1 MLPNL
6 SFKDIMTKTQTND
19 FFIACK
25 QSRIESTTSFYG
37 CFYIGPFDETLS
49 QTLANDLRRTLLSE
63 LTGLAITKI
72 EIEGVLHK
80 FSTLQGMKESV
91 LDLICNLQNV
101 VLKKKQDDFFIQKNI
116 KTTKKTYT
124 GFLKVSGPRIIKA
137 IDLKLPQSIQCVDP
151 NQYIAT
157 LAEDGILNMKFSIN
171 EGKNI
176 IKQKTNNLDVTTL
189 KKRNILIQ
197 NFKKNLTTSQK
208 DKTYLSLI
216 KPPNTSSLELNQ
228 ETSFSTFNSEMFDS
242 MSSVAK
248 SNYTSEF
255 IDKTSNK
262 GQALSNV
269 IPLDAVFMPVT
280 KVNCII
286 EENNLY
292 SDFSTDFSKNY
303 NNPILESK
311 KASFLEQT
319 LDSTSMFHLSNYNS
333 IYENCL
339 LLKTNKLNKFKNKLL
354 PWQSNNYYYNLVP
367 TTNFLD
373 KTLEVKYAPKL
384 TKLKTFLGLGSSF
397 IIPSSPSL
405 KRLSLKNLIQR
416 NSQGKITN
424 VNQKESLISTN
435 NYLFGKSTQYKKLKT
450 ILKTS
455 SQSFKINS
463 IHSLN
468 NEFLTME
475 YSKILE
481 LKPLRKKAQLI
492 VEIWTNGSIH
502 PREALYKAF
511 SFLANNFLKLQN
523 VKTIGSTFKSDY
535 VYSNIKNSYFN
546 QYSKNIA
553 LNNTQNAMFT
563 TPKVQQETL
572 QLKKINQTE
581 ISSLSVPIA
590 LFKMS
595 LRTYTALKKAGIF
608 TLHDLLKH
616 SKNDLLKTKNL
627 GTKSLYEIENILAN
641 MSLSLKN

>member
-91 LDLICNLQNV
+91 LDLICNLQNIV
-101 VLKKKQDDFFIQKNI
+101 FKKKHDAFFIEKNI
-116 KTTKKTYT
+116 KSTKKTYT

-197 NFKKNLTTSQK
+197 NFKKNLSISQN
-208 DKTYLSLI
+208 DKTYSSLI
-216 KPPNTSSLELNQ
+216 KPLEKQINSSSLELNQ
-228 ETSFSTFNSEMFDS
+228 LAQMRQST
-242 MSSVAK
+242 
-248 SNYTSEF
+248 EF
-255 IDKTSNK
+255 IDKTKNNL
-262 GQALSNV
+262 ALSNV
-269 IPLDAVFMPVT
+269 IPLDAVFMPVI

-303 NNPILESK
+303 NHTILESK
-311 KASFLEQT
+311 NTSFLGQT
-319 LDSTSMFHLSNYNS
+319 LDSTSIFHLSNYNS
-333 IYENCL
+333 IYETCL
-339 LLKTNKLNKFKNKLL
+339 LIKNNNLAKLKNKPL
-354 PWQSNNYYYNLVP
+354 PWQSNNYYYNLIP
-367 TTNFLD
+367 TTN
-373 KTLEVKYAPKL
+373 L

-405 KRLSLKNLIQR
+405 KRLNLKNVPQK
-416 NSQGKITN
+416 NSLAKITN
-424 VNQKESLISTN
+424 LNKKGSLITN
-435 NYLFGKSTQYKKLKT
+435 NYSETPVSSLHISTRFGKSTQYKKLKT

-502 PREALYKAF
+502 PREALYKGF

-523 VKTIGSTFKSDY
+523 VKMLGSTFKSDY
-535 VYSNIKNSYFN
+535 IYSNIKNSYFN
-546 QYSKNIA
+546 QYSKNIT
-553 LNNTQNAMFT
+553 LNNTQNTMFT
-563 TPKVQQETL
+563 TPKVQQETV
-572 QLKKINQTE
+572 QLKQIKRKTIN
-581 ISSLSVPIA
+581 SLSVPIA
-590 LFKMS
+590 LLKMS
-595 LRTYTALKKAGIF
+595 LRTYTGLKKAGIF
-608 TLHDLLKH
+608 TLHDLLQY
-616 SKNDLLKTKNL
+616 SKNDLLKTQKL
-627 GTKSLYEIENILAN
+627 STKSLYEIETILAN
-641 MSLSLKN
+641 INLSLKN

>member
-101 VLKKKQDDFFIQKNI
+101 VFKKKQDTSFIDKNI
-116 KTTKKTYT
+116 KMTKKTYT

-197 NFKKNLTTSQK
+197 NFKKNLNISQK
-208 DKTYLSLI
+208 DKTYSSLI
-216 KPPNTSSLELNQ
+216 KPINGSALELNQ
-228 ETSFSTFNSEMFDS
+228 ETSFSTKDSETFDS

-248 SNYTSEF
+248 SNYTSEV
-255 IDKTSNK
+255 IDKTSNNLS
-262 GQALSNV
+262 LSNV

-303 NNPILESK
+303 NNTILESK
-311 KASFLEQT
+311 NASFLEQT
-319 LDSTSMFHLSNYNS
+319 LDSTSIFHLSNYNS
-333 IYENCL
+333 IYETCL
-339 LLKTNKLNKFKNKLL
+339 LIKNNNLNKLNNKAL

-367 TTNFLD
+367 TTN
-373 KTLEVKYAPKL
+373 L

-405 KRLSLKNLIQR
+405 KHLSFKNVAQKNLL
-416 NSQGKITN
+416 GKITN
-424 VNQKESLISTN
+424 LNKKESLITN
-435 NYLFGKSTQYKKLKT
+435 NYSFVKSTQYKQLKT
-450 ILKTS
+450 ILKKS

-475 YSKILE
+475 YAKILE
-481 LKPLRKKAQLI
+481 LKPLRKKSQLI

-502 PREALYKAF
+502 PREALYKSF

-523 VKTIGSTFKSDY
+523 VKTLGSTFKSDY
-535 VYSNIKNSYFN
+535 IYGNIKNSYFN
-546 QYSKNIA
+546 QYSKNIT
-553 LNNTQNAMFT
+553 LNTTQNTMVTA
-563 TPKVQQETL
+563 PKVQQETGEF
-572 QLKKINQTE
+572 KKFNQKTIN
-581 ISSLSVPIA
+581 SLSVPIA
-590 LFKMS
+590 LLKTS

-608 TLHDLLKH
+608 TLNDLLKY
-616 SKNDLLKTKNL
+616 SKNDLLKTQKL
-627 GTKSLYEIENILAN
+627 STKSLYEIETILAN
-641 MSLSLKN
+641 INLALKN